1 MHNWTGSS
9 TQFLVA
15 MLKIYEIQLN
25 PRTMV
30 QNCECKSWTSI
41 SIDIVNTFTFATEKM
56 CFGGVD
62 HQIVVKTLKYQAV
75 LHWHHSLNWKLL
87 LVYMWWLLY
96 LAFNMSVLSALWSF
110 CSWLCQKLSF
120 YYYTLLN
127 HFSAF
132 QWQIIFSAI
141 ACSLKLIIGCWQFH
155 QIMVV
160 ILHMSHLN

>member
-1 MHNWTGSS
+1 MKFNWTTS
-9 TQFLVA
+9 T
-15 MLKIYEIQLN
+15 M
-25 PRTMV
+25 M
-30 QNCECKSWTSI
+30 QNCECKSWMSI
-41 SIDIVNTFTFATEKM
+41 HRYCKQIYFCHREDVLWRSGSPNCSYFILFYYEH
-56 CFGGVD
+56 
-62 HQIVVKTLKYQAV
+62 HQIVVLTLKYQAV
-75 LHWHHSLNWKLL
+75 LYWHHSLNWKLL